1 MNGRNEAFAEV
12 EALTR
17 TVDKL
22 DERLDQIS
30 RSAGGVGIGQSTMN
44 VHAGGVGVWI
54 ASACAAVSMVIAFFL
69 GVLFLDHSRKID
81 TLRDYI
87 AAIYAQAPHL
97 QPTETEKEAP

>member
-17 TVDKL
+17 NVQLL
-22 DERLDQIS
+22 DDRLEQIS
-30 RSAGGVGIGQSTMN
+30 KTAAGVGIGQSTVNLSM
-44 VHAGGVGVWI
+44 GGVGVWI
-54 ASACAAVSMVIAFFL
+54 ACTCAAVCMVASLFL

-81 TLRDYI
+81 SLHDYI

-97 QPTETEKEAP
+97 RPTETTKEAQ

>member
-17 TVDKL
+17 NVQML
-22 DERLDQIS
+22 DERLDKIAQ
-30 RSAGGVGIGQSTMN
+30 SAGGVGIGQSTVNLSM
-44 VHAGGVGVWI
+44 GGVGVWI
-54 ASACAAVSMVIAFFL
+54 SCTCAAVCMVASLFL

-81 TLRDYI
+81 SLHDYI

-97 QPTETEKEAP
+97 RPTDKEKEAP